1 MVHIQLVMKIKL
13 VYIKL
18 LNIKNNYNIALN
30 LNINLFSGFNK
41 DTKETI
47 LKAQIYKINLQNK
60 EAKDNFLNQRILLN
74 KDLKDINQNILSI
87 KASIKKYEIRTKM
100 LNRLKKINNIDD
112 VSVIENQITNIK
124 NKIKLKQKMIIKKSK
139 QKYMEILGM
148 KVNKKVIKEFNL
160 LELMLQNIN
169 K

>member
-1 MVHIQLVMKIKL
+1 MKIKL